1 MSTPSTPV
9 TSAPNSGTANS
20 NVVTSATPIPTPEL
34 SSFDKPRLEARLK
47 EVKDHLNSF
56 VGRAG
61 YNPYVYFNARIKP
74 LQDRLKKGEETKALQ
89 DSILNLKLED
99 PTAENCEHNIAN
111 PPREAQAAGGNAR
124 VIVPAN
130 FSGAPKI

>member
-1 MSTPSTPV
+1 MSTTPSV
-9 TSAPNSGTANS
+9 TSAPNSGT
-20 NVVTSATPIPTPEL
+20 TPIIATSVTPTPTLEA
-34 SSFDKPRLEARLK
+34 SSFDKPRLEAKLK
-47 EVKDHLNSF
+47 EIKDHLNGY
-56 VGRAG
+56 VGKAG
-61 YNPYVYFNARIKP
+61 YNPYIYFNARVKP

-99 PTAENCEHNIAN
+99 PAAENCEHNITN

-124 VIVPAN
+124 VIMPAN